1 MSKGTKKVVGVVI
14 IIVLIL
20 LVSWLVYRGT
30 KSEQANINETN
41 TMQSEDMKISNEVNE
56 IIEENNVVEEEVA
69 IPEEDNNEEEAVK
82 TTEEEE
88 KPKQSSTSN
97 SEVVA
102 GTNADREKRAVELAK
117 KYYENEYGSTEGL
130 NFEVDDIDGAGRYIV
145 KYGTPDRSMY
155 LYVNLSTETVS
166 EK

>member
-1 MSKGTKKVVGVVI
+1 MSKGAKKVLGVVI
-14 IIVLIL
+14 IIIL
-20 LVSWLVYRGT
+20 LVVVSWLIYRGT
-30 KSEQANINETN
+30 KPELANINETN
-41 TMQSEDMKISNEVNE
+41 TMQSEDMQISNEVNE
-56 IIEENNVVEEEVA
+56 ITEEEENVVEKE
-69 IPEEDNNEEEAVK
+69 
-82 TTEEEE
+82 TTEEENSKEENIETKEEE
-88 KPKQSSTSN
+88 KPQQSSTSN

-130 NFEVDDIDGAGRYIV
+130 NFEVDDIDGGGRYIV

-155 LYVNLSTETVS
+155 LYVNLSAETVS